1 MISRKLVIG
10 ALRLPLRIPVA
21 RFPRGDDSILFHRGN
36 GKQQK
41 PRELCQQSEWRV
53 GESNETCVYQKS

>member
-1 MISRKLVIG
+1 MISQKLVIG
-10 ALRLPLRIPVA
+10 ALLAFTHPVA
-21 RFPRGDDSILFHRGN
+21 RFPRGDGSILFHRGD

-53 GESNETCVYQKS
+53 GESNELCVYEKS